1 MSKLLVPFDGSDSA
15 RRALAHAIS
24 MLRPA
29 GGGELVLVHAHD
41 DPVLYG
47 EATLYLAPERL
58 EAMQRE
64 QSEAVLAQARPVL
77 AEAGVAHTEQVLTG
91 RVADAIARCAD
102 EQRCDGIVMGTRGL
116 GAVANLVVGSVASRV
131 VHLATV
137 PVTLVK

>member
-29 GGGELVLVHAHD
+29 GGGSLHLVHAHD
-41 DPVLYG
+41 DPVPYG
-47 EATLYLAPERL
+47 EVSLYLTPERL

-64 QSEAVLAQARPVL
+64 QSEAVLVQARPVL
-77 AEAGVAHTEQVLTG
+77 AEAGITYTEHVMTG

-102 EQRCDGIVMGTRGL
+102 ELGCDGIVMGTRGL

-131 VHLATV
+131 VHLAKV